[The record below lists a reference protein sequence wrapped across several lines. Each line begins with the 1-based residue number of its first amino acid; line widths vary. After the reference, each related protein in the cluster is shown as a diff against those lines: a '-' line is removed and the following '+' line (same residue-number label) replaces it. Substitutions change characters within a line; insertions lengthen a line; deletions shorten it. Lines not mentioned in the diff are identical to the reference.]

1 VQRKAQKPIKRRKP
15 QRLAKPYP
23 PVAEI
28 TDAGLTLYDAK
39 NAEESYRLA
48 KAGAIV
54 TVNVGPRRM
63 KALMFPT
70 CAKIGVNPHQD

>member
-1 VQRKAQKPIKRRKP
+1 MRKP
-15 QRLAKPYP
+15 PKRKPPKKLSKPYP
-23 PVAEI
+23 AIAEI
-28 TDAGLTLYDAK
+28 PDAGLTLYDAK

-54 TVNVGPRRM
+54 TIHVGLRRM

-70 CAKIGVNPHQD
+70 CAKIGIDPT